1 MKKTVLI
8 TGAAGF
14 LGSHLCDYFLS
25 KNYKVIGLDNFIT
38 GSLKNLSHLTAN
50 SDFKF
55 REIDI
60 THNFKIDNP
69 IDYILH
75 FASPASPIDYLQ
87 IPIETLRVGSL
98 GTENVLKIALKNKA
112 RILIASTS
120 EVYGDP
126 LEHPQKEEYC
136 GNVDPVGPR
145 GVYDEAKRFQEAL
158 TTAYHTYHGLDIRIA
173 RIFNTYGARMRVN
186 DGRAI
191 PAFMG
196 QVLRNE
202 SLTVFGDG
210 SQTRSF
216 CYIDDMIEGV
226 YKLLHSNYTKP
237 MNLGNPE
244 EISLIDFANEIIA
257 LGGNNNKIIY
267 KPLPVNDPI
276 KRKPDITK
284 AMNILNWKPKV
295 SRKKG
300 LENTFNY
307 FRSLSLEELN
317 KKEHKFV

>member
-1 MKKTVLI
+1 MKKVLI

-14 LGSHLCDYFLS
+14 LGSHLCDYFLL
-25 KNYKVIGLDNFIT
+25 KNYRVIGIDNFIT
-38 GSLKNLSHLTAN
+38 GSLKNLHHLSSN
-50 SDFKF
+50 IDFEF

-60 THNFKIDNP
+60 TQDFIIDRSL
-69 IDYILH
+69 DFILH
-75 FASPASPIDYLQ
+75 FASPASPIDYLK
-87 IPIETLRVGSL
+87 IPLETLRAGSL
-98 GTENVLKIALKNKA
+98 GTENILKLALKNNA

-120 EVYGDP
+120 EIYGDP
-126 LEHPQKEEYC
+126 LLHPQTEEYY
-136 GNVDPVGPR
+136 GNVNPVGPR

-158 TTAYHTYHGLDIRIA
+158 TTAYQTHHGLDIRIA
-173 RIFNTYGARMRVN
+173 RIFNTYGSRMRVN

-216 CYIDDMIEGV
+216 CYINDMIEGI
-226 YKLLHSNYTKP
+226 YKLLHSNYSKP

-244 EISLIDFANEIIA
+244 EISLIDIANEIIEM
-257 LGGNNNKIIY
+257 GKNNNKIIF
-267 KPLPVNDPI
+267 KPLPINDPI

-300 LENTFNY
+300 LEKTLNY
-307 FRSLSLEELN
+307 FKNLSLKELN
-317 KKEHKFV
+317 KKQNKFK